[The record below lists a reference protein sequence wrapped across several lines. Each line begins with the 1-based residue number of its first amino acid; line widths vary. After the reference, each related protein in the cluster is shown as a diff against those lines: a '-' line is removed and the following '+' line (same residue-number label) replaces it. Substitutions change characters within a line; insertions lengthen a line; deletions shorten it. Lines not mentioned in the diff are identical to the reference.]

1 RCTTSADP
9 RQSARGRR
17 SVADHTAYLVH
28 RHPIP
33 RKLHHPPRSTCR
45 CVGRRIG
52 AHRQRPDDVEGLL
65 YIPPDLLANRG
76 ELSDDPG
83 ELVRVLEVDRE
94 ETLGPDRTPKRLSL
108 SGVAAPPHRDSR
120 PLNRPGQEPHAVD
133 RVVLTTVVYGL
144 ARPGRRQDL
153 QGLVEH

>member
-1 RCTTSADP
+1 
-9 RQSARGRR
+9 
-17 SVADHTAYLVH
+17 
-28 RHPIP
+28 
-33 RKLHHPPRSTCR
+33 
-45 CVGRRIG
+45 
-52 AHRQRPDDVEGLL
+52 
-65 YIPPDLLANRG
+65 IPPDLLANRG

-94 ETLGPDRTPKRLSL
+94 EPLEPDPTPKRLSL
-108 SGVAAPPHRDSR
+108 SGVAAHPHRDSR

-153 QGLVEH
+153 QGLVAHPSAPAGIEFFPCDRKLVPGPVAAEADAERQAAAPARARGPRSPPTLS